1 VQLEVMKGNV
11 KDLKMALEDKEEVS
25 NINTHHTIICHVHR
39 VSYHRAKHL
48 EIRNRLL
55 CQGQKC
61 IEVPSC
67 EFSLSIKKH
76 ISMQAA
82 GWTFGSCFTVV
93 VVDLLFISAGC
104 RNKI

>member
-1 VQLEVMKGNV
+1 MKGNV

-25 NINTHHTIICHVHR
+25 NINTHHTIIFHVHS
-39 VSYHRAKHL
+39 VSYHRAKYL
-48 EIRNRLL
+48 EIQNRLL

-61 IEVPSC
+61 IEAPSC

-82 GWTFGSCFTVV
+82 GWTFGSWFSVV